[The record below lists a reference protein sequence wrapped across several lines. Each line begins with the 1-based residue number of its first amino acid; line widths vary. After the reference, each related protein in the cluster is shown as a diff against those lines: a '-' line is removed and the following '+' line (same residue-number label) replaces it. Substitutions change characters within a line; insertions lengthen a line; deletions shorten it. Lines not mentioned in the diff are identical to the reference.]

1 MDVSDSAS
9 AANSLL
15 LDLKVDGVTKA
26 SIDKDGNLTANFTL
40 TAIDDVPIGATT
52 PSTGAFTTLTAST
65 IDGAVIGGTTAAAGT
80 FTTLTASSIDY
91 PTSDGTVGQVLATD
105 GSGTLSFADAGAGS
119 LNTTA
124 TVEGS
129 DGTSDWTQATG
140 TDPWIA
146 TLTVSGILSTDRPI
160 VDIDLSSVALADVE
174 AAQTGWS
181 LVYRAEASADDE
193 VKLYATDEPA
203 PNLIY

>member
-1 MDVSDSAS
+1 MAALNFPGSPTTGDLYTANGSTWEWDGTSWNVVPANVLLANLGDVSITSVTTGD
-9 AANSLL
+9 LL
-15 LDLKVDGVTKA
+15 Q
-26 SIDKDGNLTANFTL
+26 
-40 TAIDDVPIGATT
+40 
-52 PSTGAFTTLTAST
+52 
-65 IDGAVIGGTTAAAGT
+65 
-80 FTTLTASSIDY
+80 Y
-91 PTSDGTVGQVLATD
+91 DGTDWVNTVGD
-105 GSGTLSFADAGAGS
+105 

-124 TVEGS
+124 TVQGS

-160 VDIDLSSVALADVE
+160 VDIDLSSVALADVQ

-193 VKLYATDEPA
+193 VKLYATAEPA
-203 PNLIY
+203 PSFDLLITVVR

>member
-1 MDVSDSAS
+1 MAALNFPAS
-9 AANSLL
+9 PSVD
-15 LDLKVDGVTKA
+15 DLYTENG
-26 SIDKDGNLTANFTL
+26 
-40 TAIDDVPIGATT
+40 
-52 PSTGAFTTLTAST
+52 STWKW
-65 IDGAVIGGTTAAAGT
+65 
-80 FTTLTASSIDY
+80 
-91 PTSDGTVGQVLATD
+91 DGTSWNIVPANALLSTLGDVDITSVTTGDLLQYDGTDWVNVVGD
-105 GSGTLSFADAGAGS
+105 

-146 TLTVSGILSTDRPI
+146 TLTVSDILSTDRPI

-181 LVYRAEASADDE
+181 LVYRIEASADDE

-203 PNLIY
+203 PSFDLLITVVR